1 MGADNIL
8 QEERGGNSKIR
19 FICKLINFF
28 SSHFAHIINV
38 RQPSLHDTFE
48 RWHKFRNLMII

>member
-19 FICKLINFF
+19 FIYEAYKFFLIAHFLLCYLCTPTVHTLSARKDGINF
-28 SSHFAHIINV
+28 V
-38 RQPSLHDTFE
+38 T
-48 RWHKFRNLMII
+48 

>member
-19 FICKLINFF
+19 FIYELINFF
-28 SSHFAHIINV
+28 WSRIFCSVIYV
-38 RQPSLHDTFE
+38 RQPSIQYPHE
-48 RWHKFRNLMII
+48 KMA